1 MVHFPRSPLK
11 PNNPRLAARDELT
24 ELTFKFKRRI
34 DMRKI
39 FSLALFALAI
49 TSTASAWGADNS
61 LGTWTANIPKCE
73 YTPAPWPVK
82 SLSVT
87 REAESGG
94 VKVTNTGMRT
104 DGSAIN
110 ASYTAKYD
118 GSWSE
123 VTGEGAPYD
132 SISVKQID
140 ANTFTYQAKNSK
152 TKYRASGRV
161 VISGDGKTMTTTAS
175 GVDAD
180 GKPMTLKLIYDK
192 Q

>member
-1 MVHFPRSPLK
+1 
-11 PNNPRLAARDELT
+11 
-24 ELTFKFKRRI
+24 
-34 DMRKI
+34 MRKI

-49 TSTASAWGADNS
+49 TTTVSAWGADNS
-61 LGTWTANIPKCE
+61 LGTWKANTAKSK

-82 SLSVT
+82 SLTVT
-87 REAESGG
+87 REAAPGG

-110 ASYTAKYD
+110 ASYTATYD
-118 GSWSE
+118 GSSAE

-132 SISVKQID
+132 NMSVKQGD
-140 ANTFTYQAKNSK
+140 ANTFTYEAKSSK
-152 TKYRASGRV
+152 AKYHASGRI
-161 VISGDGKTMTTTAS
+161 VISGDGKTMTQTAS

-180 GKPMTLKLIYDK
+180 GKPMTLKLVFDK

>member
-1 MVHFPRSPLK
+1 
-11 PNNPRLAARDELT
+11 
-24 ELTFKFKRRI
+24 
-34 DMRKI
+34 MRKI

-49 TSTASAWGADNS
+49 TTTMSAWGADNS
-61 LGTWTANIPKCE
+61 LGTWKANIAKSK

-82 SLSVT
+82 SLTVT
-87 REAESGG
+87 REAAPGG

-110 ASYTAKYD
+110 ASYTATYD
-118 GSWSE
+118 GSSSQ

-132 SISVKQID
+132 SMSVKQGD
-140 ANTFTYQAKNSK
+140 ANTFTYEAKNSK
-152 TKYRASGRV
+152 TKYHASGRT
-161 VISGDGKTMTTTAS
+161 VISGDGKTMTQTSS

-180 GKPMTLKLIYDK
+180 GKPMTLKLVFDK